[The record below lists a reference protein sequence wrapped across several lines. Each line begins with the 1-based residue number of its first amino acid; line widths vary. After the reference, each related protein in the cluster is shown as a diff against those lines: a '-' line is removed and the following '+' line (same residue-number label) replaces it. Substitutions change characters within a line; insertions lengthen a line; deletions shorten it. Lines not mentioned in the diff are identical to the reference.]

1 MEEQQK
7 NNNNNK
13 KFCFTAVTVG
23 TLKVIFP
30 DPEGSK

>member
-13 KFCFTAVTVG
+13 KFCFTAAAVG